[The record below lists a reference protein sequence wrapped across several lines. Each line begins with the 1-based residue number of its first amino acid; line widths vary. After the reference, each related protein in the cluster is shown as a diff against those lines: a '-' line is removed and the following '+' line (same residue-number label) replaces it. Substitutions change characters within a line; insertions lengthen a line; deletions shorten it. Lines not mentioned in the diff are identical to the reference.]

1 MREPLKNL
9 GRSDFLKLATVFEG
23 ALVVVAHVIGWLTG
37 INPWAHLTLDAA
49 ALVWGITG
57 TIPLYL
63 LFLVSYRIPIG
74 ELRTIKRFLIDKL
87 GPFLT
92 ACRWQDM
99 LYLGLLAG
107 ITEEVLF
114 RGVLQPWIEGH
125 WGWGAGLIG
134 SNLVFALAH
143 WITPIYA
150 LLAGLTGLYLGFAL
164 DLGGERNLAVP
175 ILIHALYDFL
185 AFLAVARTYRE
196 ERSRPF

>member
-1 MREPLKNL
+1 MLDPLKNL
-9 GRSDFLKLATVFEG
+9 GRGDFLKLATVFESG
-23 ALVVVAHVIGWLTG
+23 LVVVAYVVGWLTG
-37 INPWAHLTLDAA
+37 INPLAHLKIDGA
-49 ALVWGITG
+49 ALFWGIVG

-63 LFLVSYRIPIG
+63 LFLISYRIPIG
-74 ELRTIKRFLIDKL
+74 ELRTIRRFLIDKL

-114 RGVLQPWIEGH
+114 RGVLQPWMEGQ
-125 WGWGAGLIG
+125 WGWSAGLIG
-134 SNLVFALAH
+134 SNLLFALAH
-143 WITPIYA
+143 WITPVYA

-164 DLGGERNLAVP
+164 DIAGERNLAVP
-175 ILIHALYDFL
+175 VLIHALYDFL